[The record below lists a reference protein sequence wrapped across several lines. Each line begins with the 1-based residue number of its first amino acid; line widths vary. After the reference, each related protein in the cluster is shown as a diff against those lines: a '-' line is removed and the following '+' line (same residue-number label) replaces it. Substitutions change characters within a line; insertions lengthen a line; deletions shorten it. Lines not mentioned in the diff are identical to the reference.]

1 MQPKIIE
8 QLKKL
13 KSIKPGAGFVATARQ
28 LILAAPQPRRFIFP
42 LQILAGRSV
51 WALGGAVAV
60 LILVLTISIAGFG
73 RVSTFSDLT
82 NSEEI
87 DREFKN
93 LSINIQLQEI
103 SYRQSLNEV
112 IASALGEISDS
123 GPSYLKSSILE
134 RELDSLEE
142 IGNNLE
148 KREKIEELLDK
159 IIF

>member
-13 KSIKPGAGFVATARQ
+13 KSVKPGTDFAAATRQ
-28 LILAAPQPRRFIFP
+28 LILAVPQPRRFIFP
-42 LQILAGRSV
+42 VQI

-60 LILVLTISIAGFG
+60 LILVLVISIAGFG
-73 RVSTFSDLT
+73 RISTLSDLTT

-103 SYRQSLNEV
+103 SYRQSVNEV

-134 RELDSLEE
+134 RELDSLE

-148 KREKIEELLDK
+148 KREKIEELLNK